1 MKGPGSTL
9 GCDLFSFNK
18 NNLTT
23 FLSDLKMATTVYKRD
38 ICSDFPRQGLESEA
52 QKTIGRRP
60 DSIENRGELVSS
72 GARTVKSRL

>member
-1 MKGPGSTL
+1 
-9 GCDLFSFNK
+9 
-18 NNLTT
+18 
-23 FLSDLKMATTVYKRD
+23 MAATVYKRD
-38 ICSDFPRQGLESEA
+38 VCSDFPRQGLESEA